1 MRIDAPLFTLDT
13 RRAPPP
19 ERATSASF
27 RDVLHEQPVKER
39 DPLVSSINAEE
50 AGVDAE
56 PSAQEPAPVKRPTKP
71 RPMRWTRRLM
81 RGAQGEEA
89 ADEEVAEEEAAFA
102 VESELAGFDGVVAEA
117 ISSEPIDA
125 AVRVGL
131 TVEPSAVM
139 GTAPGY
145 TP

>member
-39 DPLVSSINAEE
+39 DPLASSINADE

-56 PSAQEPAPVKRPTKP
+56 PSAQELSAREETDEATADE
-71 RPMRWTRRLM
+71 MDAQADE
-81 RGAQGEEA
+81 AQGEEA
-89 ADEEVAEEEAAFA
+89 ADEEVAEEGR
-102 VESELAGFDGVVAEA
+102 L
-117 ISSEPIDA
+117 
-125 AVRVGL
+125 RR
-131 TVEPSAVM
+131 
-139 GTAPGY
+139 
-145 TP
+145 

>member
-56 PSAQEPAPVKRPTKP
+56 PSAQELSAREETDEAAADE
-71 RPMRWTRRLM
+71 MDAQADE
-81 RGAQGEEA
+81 GAQGEEA
-89 ADEEVAEEEAAFA
+89 AARSPRKAAFA

-125 AVRVGL
+125 AVRVDRRLNRRRDGHQSP
-131 TVEPSAVM
+131 V
-139 GTAPGY
+139 

>member
-1 MRIDAPLFTLDT
+1 M
-13 RRAPPP
+13 
-19 ERATSASF
+19 
-27 RDVLHEQPVKER
+27 
-39 DPLVSSINAEE
+39 
-50 AGVDAE
+50 
-56 PSAQEPAPVKRPTKP
+56 KRPTKP
-71 RPMRWTRRLM
+71 RPMRWTQADE
-81 RGAQGEEA
+81 GAQGEEA

-139 GTAPGY
+139 GTRLPGNAP
-145 TP
+145 